1 MFSKLFGKKSKLDRY
16 EELADQLYQ
25 VLVDEPPS
33 SADDEAI
40 DHIKL
45 KIKPN
50 QLVDFSHKRTLL
62 LETLFFVSAMS
73 SGGGHP
79 NPLGQSVRKLLKAK
93 SIERGM
99 RLEVIDS
106 QRELQIDEVEQLF
119 TKPIKWSE
127 AWTDEFYSN
136 DETCPCTLGWAKQ
149 VKAEFDAMS
158 SMFEKYADY

>member
-1 MFSKLFGKKSKLDRY
+1 
-16 EELADQLYQ
+16 
-25 VLVDEPPS
+25 
-33 SADDEAI
+33 
-40 DHIKL
+40 
-45 KIKPN
+45 
-50 QLVDFSHKRTLL
+50 
-62 LETLFFVSAMS
+62 
-73 SGGGHP
+73 
-79 NPLGQSVRKLLKAK
+79 
-93 SIERGM
+93 M